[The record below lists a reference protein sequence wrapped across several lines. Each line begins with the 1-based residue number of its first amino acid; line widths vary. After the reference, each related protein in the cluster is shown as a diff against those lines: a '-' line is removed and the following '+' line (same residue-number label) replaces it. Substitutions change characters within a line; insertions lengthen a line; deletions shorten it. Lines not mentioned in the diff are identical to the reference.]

1 MLNIFKSP
9 NKITQHNVIKSNNE
23 INLEDP
29 LVKKIREKLDIQDQ
43 EIFIQSFYAYMNYHP
58 TNDFPINLE
67 HVFKMIGFANKSN
80 AKRTLKHNFTENE
93 DYKSIFIPRDENKLE
108 VLLLRTEEQKKE
120 DNRGGHNKDD
130 IMLNVDTFKN
140 LCMIAK
146 TDKGKEIRKYYIK
159 MEEIIIEYTKEEL
172 QTQSEQLQ
180 MQLKAKEQQSEQLQ
194 TQSEQLQTQSE
205 QLQMQLKAKELQL
218 EEKEQELV
226 RYKEKTYEEIQKT
239 GHIYVIKTDGG
250 YKVGK
255 TKDVNSRIKG
265 LQTGNVNNIEV
276 ILDFKT
282 SNSDLLEL
290 KVIIAIIF

>member
-1 MLNIFKSP
+1 
-9 NKITQHNVIKSNNE
+9 
-23 INLEDP
+23 
-29 LVKKIREKLDIQDQ
+29 
-43 EIFIQSFYAYMNYHP
+43 
-58 TNDFPINLE
+58 
-67 HVFKMIGFANKSN
+67 
-80 AKRTLKHNFTENE
+80 
-93 DYKSIFIPRDENKLE
+93 
-108 VLLLRTEEQKKE
+108 
-120 DNRGGHNKDD
+120 
-130 IMLNVDTFKN
+130 
-140 LCMIAK
+140 
-146 TDKGKEIRKYYIK
+146 

-282 SNSDLLEL
+282 SNSDLLERIVHYLLDRYRCNSNREFFDCDIEYIKLIIKIVGDTIDTL
-290 KVIIAIIF
+290 KSTYQHISKEELINKLSYIKDPPRYEVIGEHMIVRNDFQEWLRMNIIYKKNELLQLKDVCEIYLKEVNLHSSVSSIYKKEIEDCIRVRYPNVKYEYGVVKIGDKSCKGWKDIAIR